1 MQDQNA
7 KNKLAK
13 IFKKTN
19 PQTQEYSSTKEHP
32 LFFRLETDPQMRKKV
47 EGGLNNKI
55 SSEITSI
62 TIDYQYFEK
71 LIKEVERLQ
80 PLDGAFEA
88 HDNQIKD
95 LQEQIEDLKK
105 QNQDESKGFARLER
119 EHEREKQVLNAKI
132 DDLNETIKD
141 KDENM
146 RMFTKK
152 IQEQNEQINN
162 LKNEKLML
170 EGRLASKGNEV
181 DILKSKLN
189 EIYDEYKKYRRIL
202 YPNLALKEQ
211 IDQDKADAGEEEH
224 PTSIADVEIEKVVD
238 LTYLFSDKIGLR
250 VSEFLEYREMLNLRR
265 ISKYMKICIDNNPQF
280 YLIMAKQ
287 IRTKWHRV
295 QADIL
300 KRVNFHK
307 DQAASISSNYIRH
320 TFIKYIRIKEIAG
333 EYMPK
338 VIEQTQD
345 LIKLVEEM
353 GDSLRD
359 TTASSEINKYE
370 VPSAEQTSKSFMSF
384 FWKSNGQNKP
394 KDPEPS
400 FSISGNQPRRL
411 TLPNQPSTDPHH
423 LLAGDPMLSRLPGD
437 QAESLRGGQGEISES
452 TKESLGHYAYSPT
465 YTPPTNNPI
474 ETEANIV
481 KQKEENKNRDP
492 DLPEEEIDTA
502 EIRESIF
509 KREWEDNPWC
519 VFIPADSFANF
530 NKDKEQMLQ
539 KARGHV
545 ERLLTDMNKKKQV
558 ISGSKEFLLQFI
570 QCFVKLFI
578 YSRVLLQETRELEGL
593 KDYVVSKY
601 EEVKEK
607 LMRYENFV
615 EDHGQALDT
624 EKQLRRFFEKR
635 SAELEAE
642 LHKNNARILR
652 DSENMVLTQNHLK
665 TITQEVEELKKE
677 KLDCEAKL
685 KKVVKEVK
693 NLRGKNKDLEE
704 NTSRV
709 MSGYLDIKIAF
720 DNLNIE
726 F

>member
-13 IFKKTN
+13 IFKKSN
-19 PQTQEYSSTKEHP
+19 NQPQEYSSTKEHP

-71 LIKEVERLQ
+71 LIKEVERLK

-88 HDNQIKD
+88 HDIQIKD
-95 LQEQIEDLKK
+95 LQEQIEDLRK

-132 DDLNETIKD
+132 DDLNEIIKD

-152 IQEQNEQINN
+152 IQEQNEEINK
-162 LKNEKLML
+162 LKTEKLML
-170 EGRLASKGNEV
+170 EGRLASRGNEV

-295 QADIL
+295 QSDIL

-320 TFIKYIRIKEIAG
+320 TFIKYIRVKEIAG
-333 EYMPK
+333 DYMPK

-370 VPSAEQTSKSFMSF
+370 ALPSEQTPKSFMSF

-400 FSISGNQPRRL
+400 FPASGNQPRRL
-411 TLPNQPSTDPHH
+411 TLPNQPTD
-423 LLAGDPMLSRLPGD
+423 LLAGDPMLSRLPAD
-437 QAESLRGGQGEISES
+437 QTESLRSGQGEISES

-465 YTPPTNNPI
+465 YTPPTNAQN
-474 ETEANIV
+474 EVDVV
-481 KQKEENKNRDP
+481 KKREEENKNRDP
-492 DLPEEEIDTA
+492 DLPEDEIDTA
-502 EIRESIF
+502 EIKENIF

-519 VFIPADSFANF
+519 VFIPADSFQNF

-635 SAELEAE
+635 STELEAE

-665 TITQEVEELKKE
+665 TITQEMEDLKKE